1 MMSQL
6 DPAELVGK
14 TLSEG
19 RYELREL
26 LGGGS
31 MAHVYKAIDGRLNTD
46 VVIKVPIRR
55 YLEDQNFLTRFR
67 QESQLLVALS
77 HPHIVKI
84 IDCDEIEHIPFVVM
98 QFLGGG
104 DLQDR
109 LRKSSKGMAVDS
121 LSDWLLDVAKALDFM
136 HQKNIVHRDVKPGN
150 LLFDDYGNVYLGD
163 FGLTKVLAE
172 TAENSHDPGLTS
184 AGAIVGTPNYVAPE
198 IVMGL
203 RCDGRSDQY
212 SLATSVYEVLTGR
225 PPLIGPTSSATMVN
239 QTKKVPRALAEVNPE
254 VSNELANAVHRGL
267 AKSPR
272 DRFATCVE
280 FAEAVLFAR
289 STTRST
295 GSVRSKS
302 GHQIKTR
309 SASGSRGSSPS
320 VRKMAVESSKHSGNQ
335 RDHGASKSGVTSR
348 RPQKLVSKGKPGLVP
363 CPKCKKELPLRP
375 EHKGRRGR
383 CIHCRTLLMVGKE
396 LNSLKYIEE
405 VQHSTAVRSRP
416 QLQMEG
422 AGGLPPKISRKKSD
436 STSANNSEELLL
448 GEEVFG
454 MWMSKRTITVLGAVL
469 ILVCLGATALI
480 ANFATEKEEDRTNIP
495 ISKEEG

>member
-19 RYELREL
+19 RYELHEL

-31 MAHVYKAIDGRLNTD
+31 MAHVYKAVDGRLNTD

-55 YLEDQNFLTRFR
+55 YLEDENFLTRFR
-67 QESQLLVALS
+67 QESQLLVTLS

-109 LRKSSKGMAVDS
+109 LRKSSRGMNVNS
-121 LSDWLLDVAKALDFM
+121 LSDWLPDVAKALDFM

-163 FGLTKVLAE
+163 FGLTKILAE
-172 TAENSHDPGLTS
+172 TAEYHEDPGLTS

-198 IVMGL
+198 IVMGM
-203 RCDGRSDQY
+203 RCDGRADQY

-239 QTKKVPRALAEVNPE
+239 QTKKAAKPLQEVNPS
-254 VSNELANAVHRGL
+254 VSNELAQAVHRGL

-272 DRFATCVE
+272 DRFSTCVE
-280 FAEAVLFAR
+280 FAEAVL
-289 STTRST
+289 S
-295 GSVRSKS
+295 GCRSKS
-302 GHQIKTR
+302 SAVVRPKSNPQIKTR
-309 SASGSRGSSPS
+309 SGQQKRGSSPAI
-320 VRKMAVESSKHSGNQ
+320 RKM
-335 RDHGASKSGVTSR
+335 GAETAKPSMTAPR
-348 RPQKLVSKGKPGLVP
+348 RPQKLISKGKPGLVA
-363 CPKCKKELPLRP
+363 CPKCKVDLPLRP

-383 CIHCRTLLMVGKE
+383 CIHCRTLLLVGKD
-396 LNSLKYIEE
+396 LTTLKYIEE
-405 VQHSTAVRSRP
+405 SQQSTVARSRP
-416 QLQMEG
+416 QLQMQ
-422 AGGLPPKISRKKSD
+422 GGSALPPRMSRKKSD
-436 STSANNSEELLL
+436 SSTGNSQEILL

-454 MWMSKRTITVLGAVL
+454 MWMSKRTITILGAVL
-469 ILVCLGATALI
+469 ILVCLVATVLI
-480 ANFATEKEEDRTNIP
+480 ANFATEEKPIKTNIP
-495 ISKEEG
+495 ISKEDG

>member
-1 MMSQL
+1 MGANVPMMSQL

-31 MAHVYKAIDGRLNTD
+31 MAHVYKAVDGRLNTE

-109 LRKSSKGMAVDS
+109 LRKTSRGMNVES

-172 TAENSHDPGLTS
+172 TAEYSEDPGLTS

-198 IVMGL
+198 IVMGI
-203 RCDGRSDQY
+203 RCDGRADQY

-239 QTKKVPRALAEVNPE
+239 QTKKAPRPLAEVNPSVPE
-254 VSNELANAVHRGL
+254 ELAQAVHRGL
-267 AKSPR
+267 AKSPK
-272 DRFATCVE
+272 DRYATCVE
-280 FAEAVLFAR
+280 FAEAVLFGRNSA
-289 STTRST
+289 T
-295 GSVRSKS
+295 GAPRSKS
-302 GHQIKTR
+302 NHQIKTR
-309 SASGSRGSSPS
+309 SAPKSRGSSSSIRKVTADPS
-320 VRKMAVESSKHSGNQ
+320 KRSGTDPTLGDS
-335 RDHGASKSGVTSR
+335 RSGVNR
-348 RPQKLVSKGKPGLVP
+348 RPQKLISKGKRGLVP
-363 CPKCKKELPLRP
+363 CPRCKKELPLRP
-375 EHKGRRGR
+375 EHAGRRGR
-383 CIHCRTLLMVGKE
+383 CIHCRTLVLVGKE
-396 LNSLKYIEE
+396 LKSLKYIDET
-405 VQHSTAVRSRP
+405 QQSMVRTRP

-422 AGGLPPKISRKKSD
+422 AGGLPPKIARKKSGSTD
-436 STSANNSEELLL
+436 SNSQEILL

-454 MWMSKRTITVLGAVL
+454 MWMSKRAITILGTVLL
-469 ILVCLGATALI
+469 LVCLGATVLI
-480 ANFATEKEEDRTNIP
+480 SKFATEKKEDRTNIH
-495 ISKEEG
+495 IKTE